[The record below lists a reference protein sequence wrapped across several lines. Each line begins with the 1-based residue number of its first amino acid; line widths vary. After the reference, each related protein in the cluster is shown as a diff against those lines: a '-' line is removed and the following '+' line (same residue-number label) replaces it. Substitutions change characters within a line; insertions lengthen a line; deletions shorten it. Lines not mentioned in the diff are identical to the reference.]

1 MYQPK
6 KINIGDRVTL
16 QKNHPCGGN
25 QFVITRVGM
34 DFRMKCQTCQKE
46 IWIERPELERRIKV
60 LEPAKEDE

>member
-6 KINIGDRVTL
+6 KINIDDRVTL
-16 QKNHPCGGN
+16 KKNHPCGGN

>member
-1 MYQPK
+1 M
-6 KINIGDRVTL
+6 
-16 QKNHPCGGN
+16 
-25 QFVITRVGM
+25 ITRVGM